1 MGIPPLEPWQIFP
14 PGTVFCSQVAVISGA
29 GRALVRAGRCW
40 GTRSPFPGLWS
51 AGHGRSA
58 GPPPVLAQGSRP
70 WSLPHLCDSPSTA
83 VLQLWGS
90 CTTWRVRTSVR
101 AETVSWERPAAQ
113 NEVLPQ
119 AANGNSP
126 LIFLVLLVDFFKAGL
141 CQSITLHALN

>member
-1 MGIPPLEPWQIFP
+1 M
-14 PGTVFCSQVAVISGA
+14 
-29 GRALVRAGRCW
+29 
-40 GTRSPFPGLWS
+40 
-51 AGHGRSA
+51 
-58 GPPPVLAQGSRP
+58 
-70 WSLPHLCDSPSTA
+70 
-83 VLQLWGS
+83 
-90 CTTWRVRTSVR
+90 TWRVRTSVR